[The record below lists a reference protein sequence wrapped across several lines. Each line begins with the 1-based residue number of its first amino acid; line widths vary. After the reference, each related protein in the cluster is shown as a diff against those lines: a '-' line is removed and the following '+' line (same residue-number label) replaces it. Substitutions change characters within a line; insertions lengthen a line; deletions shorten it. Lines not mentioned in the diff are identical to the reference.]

1 MLTEN
6 QAFAGLHYS
15 VVFHLSLLVFLRFSG
30 TPGPDPVA
38 AAEEGV
44 VFGWA
49 LDGRSK
55 LRE

>member
-6 QAFAGLHYS
+6 KTCAGFHYS
-15 VVFHLSLLVFLRFSG
+15 EVFHLSLLVFLRFSG

-38 AAEEGV
+38 AAEGV